1 MVIAMTDDHLNSN
14 RIRQMAA
21 LRRAAI
27 RSRSYCVIAL
37 GGCVVG
43 AADLV
48 FFAVHRLLNH
58 PNGLGILV
66 AIVYFLVAALLIFL
80 ARYFLRLARRF
91 HEEAGQSAI
100 PPPPGPPDFSQLQNG
115 SQIVRNLHDIK

>member
-1 MVIAMTDDHLNSN
+1 MSSDDHLNST

-43 AADLV
+43 AAQCAFEGV
-48 FFAVHRLLNH
+48 RRWPTPASFR
-58 PNGLGILV
+58 GILV
-66 AIVYFLVAALLIFL
+66 CGLFMLSAAALMVVGL
-80 ARYFLRLARRF
+80 YFLRLARRF
-91 HEEAGQSAI
+91 HRQARQSAI
-100 PPPPGPPDFSQLQNG
+100 LPPEVPPDFSKLQDG
-115 SQIVRNLHDIK
+115 SQIVKNLEEM